1 MKNLLSKKC
10 LGALV
15 PDGTDVRKAWSAF
28 GQTWKKMFNTEL
40 SAFTMSEVLITLGIL
55 GALAIL
61 LVPILK
67 KAQPDE
73 TDALHKKATFVVERV
88 VHELASD
95 EFLYPRTKTFNGLA
109 NTDAVTLNG
118 ETHSG
123 DTKFCTLFISRL
135 NIKPGTEPNCTAG
148 QVNAVTNEGVEWY
161 LPINNFQGGA
171 QTLMV
176 DVNGP
181 EEPNVIGED
190 RFEYIIQ
197 PGSAVAEEEEN
208 TVVAATTEAP
218 PTLVQEKT
226 VDENAIPD
234 ANDDRAPMTEYTISV
249 SPMPS
254 QGLQTLVGAG
264 GGKVNGQYVLM
275 AVPKP
280 GYKCSWFTKQVTVKD
295 ANVTVDDLTCTE
307 NTEKPVEKA
316 AQDVTHPG
324 GGGDDDDDK
333 TYCIAANISGVA
345 DKCIVE
351 GTGCDKAPGNYTVT
365 MESVDDTMYQPS
377 WTSKTIQ
384 IVDSDV
390 TVTGDCKK
398 EAKAECG
405 AIVDNR
411 PAAAKLNCPVTL
423 PPGNCP
429 VAGSEDKYLVG
440 SSYEVTV
447 TPVAGAYLN
456 GESGQQKV
464 EVSVGSTAGVSL
476 TENLIGKCD
485 DSPNSF
491 LIEVTTTKNA
501 TSGGVTT
508 GTVKVSSSS
517 DLPDGISISA
527 SVGATYKTCFKENG
541 DVGTKA
547 SALGRLNKTVGLG
560 SSANVTLK
568 KEAVTGVTCGTEA
581 DRFDE
586 VVDNGT
592 ESWVITID
600 GTDYPIGEETS
611 IQIGEKM
618 YNVMNTMLP
627 AMDFDCACKNSAKG
641 TVKVTLNLA
650 GTEYVSNVSA
660 KYLVSGS
667 PSDDESGTLSA
678 AQGGSQSAE
687 HKMMPGSYNISA
699 SNIVISGQDD
709 KCGLKLTGP
718 TPSSVN
724 VVAGKTSNVTLD
736 FACTKDPEKTLELLI
751 KHGNGVHSATG
762 NYTLKVG
769 GNSVGSGSFSIATLS
784 DYSTIIKVPGETKI
798 SDIAQLSVT
807 GLNINGTN
815 VGSLSQSTS
824 LFEGLGTDFMAQF
837 TIDESALPDPCA
849 SSNRY
854 TLTVTE
860 TYDSYSNSP
869 IYMSAGWGNGSGPW
883 YISPYSSMGGGY
895 YQTTVNGGTTA
906 SFTFND
912 PAYEKS
918 GYYSNGSDYIPSNVS
933 LKGIVK
939 SVTVDGSPVGGSW
952 SGQICKNTTVNINYS
967 LEERGTS
974 SICEI
979 MFKNSTA
986 SGCSTSSSV
995 STTIN
1000 VTGGKS
1006 ASTYFAPG
1014 QTPVLQVPCSQSYNY
1029 SASKDGYDIT
1039 FSPTSTSFMSTS
1051 ARNTVNVCMKPKA
1064 QECKITF
1071 QNGMVGNNECD
1082 VVDIDGTITYTSDT
1096 TSKSTTFNPR
1106 SLGGATVT
1114 VPCGKTYSLSG
1125 SVNNN
1130 SNNDYQMVL
1139 GATSASFGTTSS
1151 TKTVN
1156 VCYALGAR
1164 SDGKIRFTTD
1174 IDYTNCGSSTVF
1186 DIIGINVIATGGGTY
1201 NMDLTGNPG
1210 VSGEMTVAA
1219 GSYTFS
1225 YSGFNPTISMGCGCG
1240 YGCTTCYDD
1249 ITKVTFSPSSVTVP
1263 QGGTKDVKIT
1273 YGCNG
1278 SSVKDTIEL
1287 KVGSLSAK
1295 YGGGDV
1301 TGTTPTVSASGN
1313 TVTVTA
1319 AQDVTISG
1327 FSVVPSNYTKAWQII
1342 AEGDTMFPSPSS
1354 GTGTK
1359 AVSVEVSKYHTTGG
1373 CFYARYTDGS
1383 ATSSKVCITKSDSG
1397 SGGGTGTILLSCQG
1411 EGDYV
1416 AAQCDYDL
1424 YNHDTGDQFKG
1435 TWYADD
1441 GDIYIDDAPIGT
1453 YTVTSPHGGRVCDRS
1468 GSCGIRVTA
1477 TTPKPAQFTLTTNKV
1492 QSVTIILNYDTWE
1505 LDD

>member
-1 MKNLLSKKC
+1 M
-10 LGALV
+10 GAFV
-15 PDGTDVRKAWSAF
+15 PDGMNVRKAWSAF

-40 SAFTMSEVLITLGIL
+40 SAFTMSEVLITLGVL

-73 TDALHKKATFVVERV
+73 IDALHKKATFVVERV

-95 EFLYPRTKTFNGLA
+95 EFLYPKTKTFNGLA

-123 DTKFCTLFISRL
+123 NTKFCTLFISRL

-161 LPINNFQGGA
+161 LPISNFQDGA
-171 QTLMV
+171 QTVMV

-181 EEPNVIGED
+181 EEPNAIGED

-208 TVVAATTEAP
+208 TVVAAATEAP
-218 PTLVQEKT
+218 PAIVQEKT

-234 ANDDRAPMTEYTISV
+234 ANDDRKPMKEYTISV
-249 SPMPS
+249 SPMPAE
-254 QGLQTLVGAG
+254 GLQTLVGAG

-280 GYKCSWFTKQVTVKD
+280 GYKCSWFTKQVTIKD
-295 ANVTVDDLTCTE
+295 ASVTVDDLTCTE

-316 AQDVTHPG
+316 AKDVTHPS
-324 GGGDDDDDK
+324 GDDDEEDK
-333 TYCIAANISGVA
+333 TYCIAANITGVA

-351 GTGCDKAPGNYTVT
+351 GTGCDKAPGSYTVT

-423 PPGNCP
+423 PAGNCP

-440 SSYEVTV
+440 SAYEVTV
-447 TPVAGAYLN
+447 TPIPGAYLN

-501 TSGGVTT
+501 ASGGVTT

-527 SVGATYKTCFKENG
+527 SVDASYKTCFKENG

-547 SALGRLNKTVGLG
+547 SALGRLSKTVGLG
-560 SSANVTLK
+560 SSGNVTLK

-592 ESWVITID
+592 ESWIITID

-618 YNVMNTMLP
+618 YNVMNSMLP

-650 GTEYVSNVSA
+650 GTEYVSSVSA
-660 KYLVSGS
+660 NYLVSGS
-667 PSDDESGTLSA
+667 PSDDVSGTLSA
-678 AQGGSQSAE
+678 SQGGSKSAE
-687 HKMMPGSYNISA
+687 HKMMPSSYNISA
-699 SNIVISGQDD
+699 SNIVITGNDD
-709 KCGLKLTGP
+709 QCGLELTGP

-751 KHGNGVHSATG
+751 KHGNGVHSADG
-762 NYTLKVG
+762 NYSLNVG
-769 GNSVGSGSFSIATLS
+769 GKNVGSDRFSIATLS
-784 DYSTIIKVPGETKI
+784 DYSTIIKVPAETKI
-798 SDIAQLSVT
+798 SDLAGLSLT
-807 GLNINGTN
+807 NLRINGTN
-815 VGSLSQSTS
+815 TSNLNLTTS
-824 LFEGLGTDFMAQF
+824 LFEGLGGTDFLAQF
-837 TIDESALPDPCA
+837 TVEPQVQNDEIDLYILNLTASYNGASASDVVLNPSGNNISVEFRQD
-849 SSNRY
+849 
-854 TLTVTE
+854 VTI
-860 TYDSYSNSP
+860 SGIKVVPSNSTKPWSLVLSDGVRGEGWSVTPASGTGSVDLSVVLSKNHFRSDCFYAKYNDGSAQSEP
-869 IYMSAGWGNGSGPW
+869 ICFSNLTSPDATCHVYKNYYLDGTINQSITEELTNGTNISYTVPTKNPKASTSTYVKHTVKNGTAAMTTHTSAG
-883 YISPYSSMGGGY
+883 
-895 YQTTVNGGTTA
+895 T
-906 SFTFND
+906 
-912 PAYEKS
+912 
-918 GYYSNGSDYIPSNVS
+918 
-933 LKGIVK
+933 
-939 SVTVDGSPVGGSW
+939 
-952 SGQICKNTTVNINYS
+952 YS
-967 LEERGTS
+967 L
-974 SICEI
+974 ICQ
-979 MFKNSTA
+979 NP
-986 SGCSTSSSV
+986 V
-995 STTIN
+995 TIDMYY
-1000 VTGGKS
+1000 KS
-1006 ASTYFAPG
+1006 AA
-1014 QTPVLQVPCSQSYNY
+1014 
-1029 SASKDGYDIT
+1029 A
-1039 FSPTSTSFMSTS
+1039 
-1051 ARNTVNVCMKPKA
+1051 A
-1064 QECKITF
+1064 ECKITF

-1096 TSKSTTFNPR
+1096 ASKSTTFNPM
-1106 SLGGATVT
+1106 STIMGSGTTVT

-1125 SVNNN
+1125 SVNDN

-1139 GATSASFGTTSS
+1139 GATSAAFGSTSS
-1151 TKTVN
+1151 TKTVD

-1174 IDYTNCGSSTVF
+1174 IDATNCSPSTVLV
-1186 DIIGINVIATGGGTY
+1186 DIIGINVIATGDGAY

-1210 VSGEMTVAA
+1210 VSGEMPVKA

-1225 YSGFNPTISMGCGCG
+1225 YSGFDPTISNGCGT
-1240 YGCTTCYDD
+1240 YGSTACYDD

-1278 SSVKDTIEL
+1278 GGSICSKADGVVFQHYFTGNVDYDGFEYAVTSYCPTENFDVKVNVKEEYPFVWNSGSLYNCTGMNGTRITLNRTIS
-1287 KVGSLSAK
+1287 VGSTLAE
-1295 YGGGDV
+1295 
-1301 TGTTPTVSASGN
+1301 TGYDGWAAYEIFIPWFRQNYPTCSNLADSDIAV
-1313 TVTVTA
+1313 
-1319 AQDVTISG
+1319 QLI
-1327 FSVVPSNYTKAWQII
+1327 VPTHNMYWECVGSDCVYLWDEQYQ
-1342 AEGDTMFPSPSS
+1342 
-1354 GTGTK
+1354 TG
-1359 AVSVEVSKYHTTGG
+1359 
-1373 CFYARYTDGS
+1373 
-1383 ATSSKVCITKSDSG
+1383 
-1397 SGGGTGTILLSCQG
+1397 L
-1411 EGDYV
+1411 
-1416 AAQCDYDL
+1416 
-1424 YNHDTGDQFKG
+1424 
-1435 TWYADD
+1435 
-1441 GDIYIDDAPIGT
+1441 P
-1453 YTVTSPHGGRVCDRS
+1453 
-1468 GSCGIRVTA
+1468 
-1477 TTPKPAQFTLTTNKV
+1477 
-1492 QSVTIILNYDTWE
+1492 
-1505 LDD
+1505 